1 MGGLYPRLREV
12 SFMTTTADRKS
23 EGTKKYQVVGTR
35 PIRHDGLEKVTGAAK
50 YGADIQLAG
59 MLHGKVLR
67 SPYAHAYVRSID
79 TSKAEALPG
88 VFAVASSKDFPIIE
102 DQVIDLAEA
111 QGSARQMA
119 EHVMA
124 HDKVLYK
131 GHAVAAVAAANQH
144 IAEQAIHLID
154 VDYEV
159 LPTVLTLHDA
169 LKEDA
174 PVLHDSMTTMFRV
187 ERFSRGEDTGVK
199 GNVAG
204 HIQHKLGDIE
214 KGFAEAD
221 VVVEREFETQTVH
234 QGYIEPHAA
243 TAVWAPD
250 GRVTIWTCTQGS
262 FAIRSAVA
270 AITGVPESTVKV
282 IPTEIGGGFGAKL
295 TPYLEPV
302 AAILSRKSGHPVK
315 MVMDRKEVFEGTGP
329 TSATHMRC
337 KIGADK
343 SGKITAAELY
353 MAYEAGA
360 YPGSPVGGGAM
371 AATGPYNI
379 ENLVVNGYDIVCNK
393 QKVQA
398 YRAPGQPQGCF
409 AVEPVIDELAERLGM
424 DPMEFRLKNVATEG
438 DRMPTGVPLARIGI
452 REMEE
457 AMKAHPHH
465 SAPLDGPNQGRGI
478 AVGFRM
484 QGGQASSATIN
495 VNSNGTINL
504 ITGSVDIGG
513 TRTAVAMQAAEVLGI
528 KAEDV
533 SPSVVDTD
541 AIGYTASTGGSRIAF
556 DTGLAA
562 IATAEE
568 VKRQMSARAALIW
581 EVQEEDV
588 EFENGTFV
596 CTKNPADRLTF
607 KELAGRLM
615 GTGGP
620 ITCSAASNAGGVGPI
635 IAGNIMDVEV
645 DPETGK
651 VEILRCTAFVD
662 AGTAVHPS
670 YVEGQ
675 MQGGTVQ
682 GIGWALN
689 EEYFY
694 TEDGTMANSS
704 FLDYRMPT
712 SLDLP
717 MIDTV
722 ITEVPNPRHPYGL
735 RGVGEAPIIPP
746 IAALANAIY
755 HAVGVRLTKLPMS
768 PGSILEALEAKKAQ
782 K

>member
-1 MGGLYPRLREV
+1 
-12 SFMTTTADRKS
+12 MTATVDRHNASAKQ
-23 EGTKKYQVVGTR
+23 YRVVGTR
-35 PIRHDGLEKVTGAAK
+35 PIRHDGLDKVTGAAK
-50 YGADIQLAG
+50 YGADIQLSG

-67 SPYAHAYVRSID
+67 SSHAHARIRSID

-88 VFAVASSKDFPIIE
+88 VFAVATSKDFPIIE
-102 DQVIDLAEA
+102 DQVIDFAEA
-111 QGSARQMA
+111 QGSTRQMA
-119 EHVMA
+119 EHIMA
-124 HDKVLYK
+124 HEKVLYK
-131 GHAVAAVAAANQH
+131 GQALAAVAAANPH
-144 IAEQAIHLID
+144 IAEQGVALIE

-169 LKEDA
+169 LKDDA
-174 PVLHDSMTTMFRV
+174 PILHDNLTTMFRV
-187 ERFSRGEDTGVK
+187 ERLARGEDTGEK
-199 GNVAG
+199 GNVAA
-204 HIQHKLGDIE
+204 HIQHKLGDIG

-221 VVVEREFETQTVH
+221 VIVEREFETQTVH
-234 QGYIEPHAA
+234 QGYIEPHAS
-243 TAVWAPD
+243 TAVWAAD
-250 GRVTIWTCTQGS
+250 GRVTIWTCTQGA
-262 FAIRSAVA
+262 FAIRSSTA
-270 AITGVPESTVKV
+270 AIMGIPESSVKV
-282 IPTEIGGGFGAKL
+282 VPTEIGGGFGAKI
-295 TPYLEPV
+295 TTYLEPV
-302 AAILSRKSGHPVK
+302 AAVLSKKCGRPVK
-315 MVMDRKEVFEGTGP
+315 IVMDRKEVFEGTGP

-337 KIGADK
+337 KIGATK
-343 SGKITAAELY
+343 TGKITAAQLY
-353 MAYEAGA
+353 LAYEAGA

-371 AATGPYNI
+371 AATAPYNI
-379 ENLVVNGYDIVCNK
+379 ENVLVDGYDIVCNK

-409 AVEPVIDELAERLGM
+409 AVEPVIDELAEKLGI
-424 DPMEFRLKNVATEG
+424 DPMEFRLMNVIEEG
-438 DRMPTGVPLARIGI
+438 DRMPTGVPHAIIGC

-457 AMKAHPHH
+457 EMRTHPHY
-465 SAPLDGPNQGRGI
+465 SAPLDGPNQGRGV
-478 AVGFRM
+478 AVGFRW
-484 QGGQASSATIN
+484 QGGQASSATIH
-495 VNSNGTINL
+495 VNGNGTINL

-513 TRTAVAMQAAEVLGI
+513 TRTAVAMQAAEVLGLQ
-528 KAEDV
+528 AEDV
-533 SPSVVDTD
+533 SPTVVDTD
-541 AIGYTASTGGSRIAF
+541 SIGYTAVTGGSRTAF

-562 IATAEE
+562 MAAAEE

-588 EFENGTFV
+588 AFQDGTFI
-596 CTKNPADRLTF
+596 CTNDPADRLTF
-607 KELAGRLM
+607 KELAERLLR
-615 GTGGP
+615 TGGP
-620 ITCSAASNAGGVGPI
+620 ITCSAASSTGGVGPI
-635 IAGNIMDVEV
+635 VAGNIVDVEV

-651 VEILRCTAFVD
+651 VDILRCTAFID
-662 AGTAVHPS
+662 AGKAVHPS

-717 MIDTV
+717 MIETV

-746 IAALANAIY
+746 LAAVANAI
-755 HAVGVRLTKLPMS
+755 HDAVGIRMTKLPMT
-768 PGSILEALEAKKAQ
+768 PGAILEALEAKKAQ